1 MKDRFKKTMFF
12 INKCRFLKLKMFL
25 SSFIKSLVYI
35 LQTINLIFLITL
47 LYKFYE
53 NKIIDLKDIF
63 YLAILFAV
71 YLCLR
76 FLDVYYSHYIS
87 YDVIEKLR
95 EDVFI
100 HYYKISPG
108 AVENVKVGDF
118 VQMIINDIN
127 VFEWFI
133 AHILTEWL
141 ALLLVSIVVFVI
153 ISLKSIFSG
162 IIILIFLFIAIKLFI
177 GSLDEKEN
185 QGVEMKNMGG
195 ELVANAT
202 DGILGFKELL
212 FFDREV
218 DFFESIEEK
227 SKKYNKVSGKY
238 YNKELRDNLI
248 LDLLGI
254 TLLLFIVFSLPVLIL
269 EKIIY
274 LSIIITYYYF
284 LRNCFHQT
292 GNFGFIFG
300 ALNRLKKLYD
310 IKPLIK
316 EYGSSEINRDE
327 IDQGVEFLNCTF
339 YYDKNP
345 DKKILR
351 DFSFKANKGEKTVIV
366 SASGGG
372 KSTIFKLIN
381 RYYELNNGKIIIFG
395 KYIKS
400 YTENTLRK
408 NITSFSQDIFFFND
422 SLLNNFKYAKEDASI
437 DEIEVLARKLNSY
450 DMILAKEQGLNTL
463 VKEAGQNYS
472 GGELQRL
479 ALIRGLL
486 KDSPILLMDEVS
498 SALDE
503 KNEEF
508 LNNLLDEIKKD
519 KVIIISAHKLSTIQN
534 ADKII
539 FIKDGRVEGTG
550 RYDELI
556 ACNEPFNEL
565 LMSGEWSK

>member
-395 KYIKS
+395 KDIKS